1 MSSKDGWGRAFYS
14 LPINAQRNFGIPCLH
29 LFSGLRIYSDI
40 CKHLSSE
47 IQGTHI
53 TSQRNSLISALA
65 ANTGFYFVRNNERT
79 RHFFNV
85 FVRMGDYVLRENS
98 HQAALTTLIN
108 EHMSLHGLRVK
119 VLGPN
124 KFISGYH
131 YHHESKLMKRIKQ
144 GKHSAYMFHAN
155 WLPGEEKMP
164 VLTEYHNRFLK
175 DECMAKSIDEL
186 LDSTGN
192 ILGGCCLSHPYK
204 EVISSDEDERDEPF
218 SDGIG
223 LDSK

>member
-1 MSSKDGWGRAFYS
+1 MTFSSLTLILRCTGTQSNTLKRELLPISTCTSNTMVFIIPRDLRVSSKDGWGRAFYS

-85 FVRMGDYVLRENS
+85 FVRMGDYVL
-98 HQAALTTLIN
+98 
-108 EHMSLHGLRVK
+108 K
-119 VLGPN
+119 
-124 KFISGYH
+124 
-131 YHHESKLMKRIKQ
+131 
-144 GKHSAYMFHAN
+144 
-155 WLPGEEKMP
+155 
-164 VLTEYHNRFLK
+164 
-175 DECMAKSIDEL
+175 
-186 LDSTGN
+186 
-192 ILGGCCLSHPYK
+192 
-204 EVISSDEDERDEPF
+204 
-218 SDGIG
+218 
-223 LDSK
+223 